1 MLPFPPRLFTREST
15 EGFAAQIKKR
25 YGKSLIDFFRPAS
38 DGPRLSEYSLF
49 GAYLDKINRHGYLMV
64 DSDNVDSDIKIP
76 DIPLKHYWS
85 LGGVSPLIEE
95 IKQVLED

>member
-25 YGKSLIDFFRPAS
+25 YGKSIIDFFRPAS
-38 DGPRLSEYSLF
+38 DGLRLSEYSLF

-64 DSDNVDSDIKIP
+64 DSDTGINLP

-85 LGGVSPLIEE
+85 WGGSAPFIEDIE
-95 IKQVLED
+95 QALKD